1 MENIAWGLY
10 MTLAGMGTVFAL
22 LLVLMVVLIG
32 VGRLDRPRPS
42 SPPSGATP
50 SGDNP
55 DGGRADADD
64 ADSDDAEPAEP
75 TQPDALSP
83 ELIAAISIAV
93 ITHAKVRRHQA
104 APAMRRVAPGSQLF
118 ASRWVAVG
126 RSYQNRPWK

>member
-1 MENIAWGLY
+1 MDNIAWGLY

-22 LLVLMVVLIG
+22 LVVLMVVLIG
-32 VGRLDRPRPS
+32 VGRLDRPKPKTAAA
-42 SPPSGATP
+42 PPS
-50 SGDNP
+50 D
-55 DGGRADADD
+55 DD
-64 ADSDDAEPAEP
+64 ADAGDDEPAEP
-75 TQPDALSP
+75 EEPAQPDALSP
-83 ELIAAISIAV
+83 ELIAAISVAV